1 MTEVT
6 SLRPIAAVLVSA
18 VAIVPILASRGRPNL
33 REAWTVIAAVTKLGL
48 VASMVPGVLAGRVYV
63 TAFGPLVPGVDF
75 ALRADPLGVLFGLL
89 ASLLDTA
96 AYGLAG
102 YLLPE
107 AGNEQVTEPR
117 RQ

>member
-1 MTEVT
+1 MTDIT
-6 SLRPIAAVLVSA
+6 SLRPLAAVLVSA
-18 VAIVPILASRGRPNL
+18 VAIVPILASRSRPNV
-33 REAWTVIAAVTKLGL
+33 REVWTLLAAATKLGI
-48 VASMVPGVLAGRVYV
+48 VASMVPGVLDGQVYV
-63 TAFGPLVPGVDF
+63 TDLGTLVPGVEF
-75 ALRADPLGVLFGLL
+75 ALRADALGILFGLL